1 MRTRTALLALTTL
14 AAARSAPVRVLPC
27 SFWNGGTDSE
37 GWALTEG
44 AAGAVTIANTAGG
57 TTLCLDAGTA
67 GTTPTAAP
75 CDAASASQQWRT
87 DHKGLA
93 PGELHI
99 YTGAAAA
106 EDPAARC
113 LMVAGSTYTLGPG
126 LLLAPCA
133 QTRFRKHAVLQ
144 EAPASQIAGLKVM
157 LHDFQLWSVNGTS
170 LVSHAGGCCGDIFE
184 TRPVCLAVDMQPRC
198 ADLKDTAGWCDAG
211 RNASARAAALVGAMT
226 LGEKASN
233 MDSHNFGVPRLAV
246 PPNVFSEALHGMCA
260 GCGAPHTD
268 AASGHTSTGCPTSF
282 PQVISMGASWNRSL
296 WSAVGVA
303 VSDEVRGLY
312 AQGSA
317 VGWESALFLWAP
329 NVNPFRDPRWG
340 RGQEVASEEP
350 LVCAE
355 YAAHYIPALQGRKGP
370 DAAGRSF
377 LKTVA
382 TVKHFFDYDLEG
394 QQVRTY

>member
-1 MRTRTALLALTTL
+1 MRSALLSLTTL
-14 AAARSAPVRVLPC
+14 ATALSAPLRVLPC

-44 AAGAVTIANTAGG
+44 ASGAVTIANTAGG
-57 TTLCLDAGTA
+57 TTLCLDAA

-87 DHKGLA
+87 DHKGTA

-133 QTRFRKHAVLQ
+133 QTRFRKHAVL
-144 EAPASQIAGLKVM
+144 
-157 LHDFQLWSVNGTS
+157 WSINGTS
-170 LVSHAGGCCGDIFE
+170 LVSHGGGCCGDIFE
-184 TRPVCLAVDMQPRC
+184 TRPVCLAVDTQPRC
-198 ADLKDTAGWCDAG
+198 ADLTDAGWCDVG
-211 RNASARAAALVGAMT
+211 RNASARAAALLGAMT

-282 PQVISMGASWNRSL
+282 PQVISMGAAWNRSL
-296 WSAVGVA
+296 WSAVGAA

-317 VGWESALFLWAP
+317 VAWESALFLWAP

-355 YAAHYIPALQGRKGP
+355 YAAHYIPALQGRRGP